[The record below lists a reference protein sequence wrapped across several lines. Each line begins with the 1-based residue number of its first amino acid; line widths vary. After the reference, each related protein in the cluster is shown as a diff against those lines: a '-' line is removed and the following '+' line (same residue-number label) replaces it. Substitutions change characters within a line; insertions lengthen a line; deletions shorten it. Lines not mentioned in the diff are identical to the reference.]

1 MSDVIIPYRYLVLGN
16 TAAFLASE
24 NGIARAREMVVET
37 DTGRLKLG
45 DGATAY
51 NSLPYINLPGPSFR
65 YTSDTGS
72 TADSD
77 PGAGLFKWNNATQ
90 SSATFLYFDDETADT
105 GTDLSAFFSEL
116 SASNDSGIIHL
127 ANEFGHFQ
135 LWKWTAI
142 TDGTGY
148 FKFAVNHLV
157 SSASFAD
164 DVSVSVLFLPQG
176 AAGGGGGGDWTT
188 VKKITD
194 ESRNTTATLAD
205 DSALLFSCSSAT
217 RYQVR
222 MKVFVTTANATM
234 DFKFGIAYSGTHT
247 SAFMRWVAQVPGAG
261 AGTDNENTFSTASL
275 VSSQALLA
283 ATFGPCFIEVD
294 VTILTDSSG
303 TLSFQWAQ
311 NTSNASDATVLAGSY
326 LEHMTIA

>member
-90 SSATFLYFDDETADT
+90 SSATFLYFDDATADT

-127 ANEFGHFQ
+127 ANEFGQFQ

-157 SSASFAD
+157 SSSNFAD
-164 DVSVSVLFLPQG
+164 GVQVNVAFIPQG
-176 AAGGGGGGDWTT
+176 ASGGGGSSAWTT
-188 VKKITD
+188 IFATSD
-194 ESRNTTATLAD
+194 DTRNNNTLAND
-205 DSALLFSCSSAT
+205 TQLQFACTSAT
-217 RYQVR
+217 RYQIKI
-222 MKVFVTTANATM
+222 KVWFTTANATM
-234 DFKFGIAYSGTHT
+234 DFKFGLAYSGTHT
-247 SAFMRWVAQVPGAG
+247 SAFTHWRAQVAGVG
-261 AGTDNENTFSTASL
+261 AGTDNENTFSTNAL
-275 VSSQALLA
+275 VASQAL
-283 ATFGPCFIEVD
+283 TGTSFGPGSIEVD
-294 VTILTDSSG
+294 VTILTNSSG
-303 TLSFQWAQ
+303 TFSLQWAQ
-311 NTSNASDATVLAGSY
+311 NTTDAGNAIRLAGSS
-326 LEHMTIA
+326 LEHAIVA